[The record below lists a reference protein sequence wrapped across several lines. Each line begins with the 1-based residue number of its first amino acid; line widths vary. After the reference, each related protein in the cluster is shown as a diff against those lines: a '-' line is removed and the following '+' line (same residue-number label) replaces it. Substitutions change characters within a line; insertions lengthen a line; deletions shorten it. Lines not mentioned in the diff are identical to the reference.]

1 MYAARGTAIAH
12 TTCRALTAAA
22 LVGALALG
30 ALPARAGGFQDV
42 GPGSSQALVLEV
54 GRSVILRFEG
64 MTRVAVVHTEIA
76 DVSVASTRELIVVA
90 DPEGKGKTGNTM
102 LYVWDK
108 RGLHKFAVT
117 VVGMSPAEKVALELQ
132 GGLSP
137 NLRAQAMSRSLVV
150 VDGEVAD
157 EVALENL
164 KALAEASSTDE
175 VKVVVMASARTAGD
189 TTAAARAAQALTTLL
204 DTRLKLTAWGE
215 DVLVIEGELDNTEQA
230 LQARGAIG
238 AFAEDLKIVDM
249 ITVRGQ
255 TLASQ
260 APVAQIQ
267 QMLGE
272 DFRVQQLSGNLVAV
286 DGTVASK
293 GELDR
298 VQRLL
303 DAFGKQGVQTI
314 NLVQVVEPRPD
325 VAVVQRTLQ
334 SALGPDIRVER
345 AGESA
350 LLVQGSVPD
359 EPALEQVNEVLAL
372 LADRVPVANLITI
385 VEPDKQRVLVAVK
398 VVELTLGER
407 DTLGI
412 DWGQYEVSG
421 AGGPQFR
428 PQPFLYGQINGRGD
442 MFHRLY
448 AFAAQLHA
456 LIQDNKARVLSEP
469 NLLVND
475 GEEAN
480 ILIGG
485 EIPIPIASTGVGG
498 FASITVEYKE
508 FGVRLQMQPKI
519 NPDQSKVV
527 LDVNPEVSSLDFGNG
542 VTLSG
547 VVIPA
552 LRTRRTHTIVTVDD
566 GGLLAIG
573 GLIQSEDSKVVDRIP
588 LLGSLPII
596 GELFRHETKIES
608 RSELIIF
615 VLPQIVGEDGEPLHP
630 IPVPEGYP
638 DSFLRMHGN

>member
-1 MYAARGTAIAH
+1 
-12 TTCRALTAAA
+12 
-22 LVGALALG
+22 
-30 ALPARAGGFQDV
+30 
-42 GPGSSQALVLEV
+42 
-54 GRSVILRFEG
+54 
-64 MTRVAVVHTEIA
+64 
-76 DVSVASTRELIVVA
+76 
-90 DPEGKGKTGNTM
+90 
-102 LYVWDK
+102 
-108 RGLHKFAVT
+108 
-117 VVGMSPAEKVALELQ
+117 
-132 GGLSP
+132 
-137 NLRAQAMSRSLVV
+137 
-150 VDGEVAD
+150 
-157 EVALENL
+157 
-164 KALAEASSTDE
+164 
-175 VKVVVMASARTAGD
+175 
-189 TTAAARAAQALTTLL
+189 
-204 DTRLKLTAWGE
+204 
-215 DVLVIEGELDNTEQA
+215 
-230 LQARGAIG
+230 
-238 AFAEDLKIVDM
+238 
-249 ITVRGQ
+249 
-255 TLASQ
+255 
-260 APVAQIQ
+260 
-267 QMLGE
+267 
-272 DFRVQQLSGNLVAV
+272 VQELSGNLVAV